1 MRGWKTLCVLKRY
14 FSPRSLVLTG
24 IFGLSLI
31 LGLWGQAI
39 DTIAIENVHVIPMTE
54 ERVIPHQRVLIA
66 NGKLL
71 RIEPASTPLLHRV
84 HQTIDG
90 TGKYLIP
97 GLSEMHY
104 HSRGTTAENDFK
116 LFIAN
121 GITTVRNMAEGDRL
135 DQIAIRRKTREGALP
150 IPNYFTTGPYL
161 TRKQLQSKEQVI
173 QQVKKHKRRG
183 YDFMK
188 LADNLPEERY
198 LDLLAACRENGLPL
212 LGHAQRQLPAEFSLR
227 MKSVEHLEEF
237 LYGYETHPDST
248 YFKSPPAELK
258 RLASLVKTSGVY
270 VGTTLS
276 VFEFILQC
284 LSDDSFKMLREHEW
298 VRYLAQEERENF
310 LTEKNDYR
318 KLRNIEIDGMAS
330 HLLFQAYFSWMKSFA
345 RLLSET
351 GVPLLTGSDTY
362 GMVIMG
368 FSLHREF
375 ALLQE
380 AGLKPY
386 EILLASTVNPARYLN
401 TYATEGTLVRGKNAN
416 LVMLARNPLEDIRN
430 TTQIEGV
437 MVKGRWFN
445 RAQLQVM
452 LQEVEAAYSEKDP
465 P

>member
-14 FSPRSLVLTG
+14 FSPGPLVLTG
-24 IFGLSLI
+24 IFGLCLI
-31 LGLWGQAI
+31 FGLRGQVS

-71 RIEPASTPLLHRV
+71 RIEPVETLLLHRV

-104 HSRGTTAENDFK
+104 HSRGASAENDFK
-116 LFIAN
+116 LFLAN

-135 DQIAIRRKTREGALP
+135 DQIAVRRKSREGVLP
-150 IPNYFTTGPYL
+150 VPNYFTAGPYL
-161 TRKQLQSKEQVI
+161 TQKQLPSKAAVI
-173 QQVKKHKRRG
+173 RQVKRHKRRG
-183 YDFMK
+183 YDFLK

-198 LDLLAACRENGLPL
+198 LALLEACRDYGISL
-212 LGHAQRQLPAEFSLR
+212 LGHAQRQLPVEYSLR

-237 LYGYETHPDST
+237 LYVYETRPDST
-248 YFKSPPAELK
+248 YFKSPPAGLN
-258 RLASLVKTSGVY
+258 RLASLIKTSGVY

-276 VFEFILQC
+276 VFEFITRC
-284 LSDDSFKMLREHEW
+284 LNDDSFKMLQDHEW
-298 VRYLAQEERENF
+298 VKYLAPEERENF

-318 KLRNIEIDGMAS
+318 KLRNLEIDGMPAD
-330 HLLFQAYFSWMKSFA
+330 LLFQAYFSWMKSFA

-362 GMVIMG
+362 GMVIIG

-380 AGLKPY
+380 AGLSPY
-386 EILLASTVNPARYLN
+386 EILLASTVHPARYLN
-401 TYATEGTLVRGKNAN
+401 TYATEGTLAPGKNAN
-416 LVMLARNPLEDIRN
+416 LVMLAGNPLEDIRN

-437 MVKGRWFN
+437 MVKGTWYGRE
-445 RAQLQVM
+445 QLQAL
-452 LQEVEAAYSEKDP
+452 LQEVETAYQEHD
-465 P
+465 